1 MRGAPVAL
9 RGALAL
15 GAVAAVVVLAG
26 CGGGGARAGD
36 VPRISF
42 RCQPVDFDCA
52 SKYLSRVVD
61 ENGPEVALRT
71 IATLQRDG
79 EIAQQV
85 DDHQLAHA
93 VGRETAKRFGV
104 NGAAFQR
111 CPNIFNYGCVHGFFE
126 YALGQTATPRAAAVS
141 ICGSGG
147 KRSEVDRFSCY
158 HGVGHGVMMAKAYD
172 LQGALDVC
180 DTFPTAESEHGCW
193 QGVFMENVN
202 AGMAGKARPGVFV
215 RDRPLA
221 PCTNVAA
228 QYRHECYINHAGW
241 IVLVSSFDIAR
252 AARVCMG
259 AERVFRSVCAQS
271 LGLMVTN
278 PSWQASLAKP
288 LVGKRSFEEIAWN
301 LCTRFPSRLRKDC
314 VVAAVD
320 NVANFDQLEVDRS
333 DRFCGLV
340 GESLRGACYKQIG
353 LNLRRRTTSS
363 GAAEDRCD
371 DVARAGIN
379 SCVAGVH
386 GRVESAVPFTRAKPT
401 KPRTTTPAKQS
412 KPAVIGAVVAMDDAG
427 PYPKRVTI
435 KSGQAVNFVNRSQ
448 NDWWPASDPHPIHTD
463 YEGFDAGRVIG
474 PGHSWTFRFDR
485 PGTWTYHNHLSPTLK
500 GTVVVK

>member
-1 MRGAPVAL
+1 MRRRR
-9 RGALAL
+9 RG
-15 GAVAAVVVLAG
+15 
-26 CGGGGARAGD
+26 CPRQRRAQD
-36 VPRISF
+36 LVPLSA
-42 RCQPVDFDCA
+42 VDFDCA
-52 SKYLSRVVD
+52 SKYLTRVVD
-61 ENGPEVALRT
+61 ENGPDVALRT

-215 RDRPLA
+215 RDQPLA

-259 AERVFRSVCAQS
+259 AERLFRSVCAQS

-371 DVARAGIN
+371 DVAQPA
-379 SCVAGVH
+379 S
-386 GRVESAVPFTRAKPT
+386 TRASRVSTDESPRPPSRGRSRRSRRPRRQRSRASRPSSELSSPWMMEDVPEACHDQERSGGQLREPEPERLVAAPRTHIRSTRTT
-401 KPRTTTPAKQS
+401 KASTRAESSGRGTRGHFASTGRGPGRTTTTS
-412 KPAVIGAVVAMDDAG
+412 
-427 PYPKRVTI
+427 R
-435 KSGQAVNFVNRSQ
+435 R
-448 NDWWPASDPHPIHTD
+448 
-463 YEGFDAGRVIG
+463 R
-474 PGHSWTFRFDR
+474 
-485 PGTWTYHNHLSPTLK
+485 
-500 GTVVVK
+500 